1 MMPFPGGIES
11 TANGTLI
18 LSAAAALLYLGMVER
33 EANLRRTA
41 AKTLAVALLAL
52 LAVLEDGS
60 PLLAAALALSAIG
73 DAFLSRDGEQAF
85 LAGLA
90 CFLVAHLVY
99 VALFA
104 LSGQGFGI
112 IAQEF
117 WRPLAGA
124 LMIAATAFLLFRLR
138 TAVDGPMRNAVTAYA
153 AAILAMGLSALTV
166 PGPWV
171 ALGAALFMAS
181 DALLGTERF
190 LLAGNGETRRTLRHV
205 IWVLYYTA
213 QLMIVLAGLL
223 PLSA

>member
-52 LAVLEDGS
+52 LAVLEYGS

-73 DAFLSRDGEQAF
+73 DAFLSRDGEQTF

-117 WRPLAGA
+117 WRPPAGA
-124 LMIAATAFLLFRLR
+124 LMTAATAFLLFRLR
-138 TAVDGPMRNAVTAYA
+138 MSVDGPMRNAVTAYA

>member
-33 EANLRRTA
+33 EVNLRRTA

-52 LAVLEDGS
+52 LAVLEGGS
-60 PLLAAALALSAIG
+60 PLLAAALALSAVG

-104 LSGQGFGI
+104 LSGHGSGA

-117 WRPLAGA
+117 WRPLAGVV
-124 LMIAATAFLLFRLR
+124 MIAATAFLLLRLR
-138 TAVDGPMRNAVTAYA
+138 MTVDGPMRNAVTAYA

-166 PGPWV
+166 PGPWI
-171 ALGAALFMAS
+171 ALGAALFMVS
-181 DALLGTERF
+181 DALLGWEKF
-190 LLAGNGETRRTLRHV
+190 LLSGDGETRRALRHGV
-205 IWVLYYTA
+205 WVLYYAA
-213 QLMIVLAGLL
+213 QLTIVLAGLI
-223 PLSA
+223 PVSA